1 MKGYYFITDSSLSI
15 NGNRR
20 DVIEANRAK
29 VCIVQYRN
37 KQGTSRELYEEAFE
51 LRQIC
56 RDSLFVVND
65 RVDIAL
71 AVKADG
77 VHLGQE
83 DLPFSD
89 ARRLLGP
96 EKIIGLTVHSLEE
109 ALEAARLGADYLGVS
124 PIYSTSTKPDAGP
137 PSGLKLLREIKKH
150 VDLPL
155 VAIGGINLSNA
166 SEVIEAGADA
176 LCAISAVITKED
188 VCSEIMKFQTLFV
201 QENEKKL

>member
-83 DLPFSD
+83 DIPFSA
-89 ARRLLGP
+89 ARKLLGT
-96 EKIIGLTVHSLEE
+96 EKMIGLTVHSLEE

-137 PSGLKLLREIKKH
+137 PSGLELLREIKKQ

-166 SEVIEAGADA
+166 PEVIKAGANG
-176 LCAISAVITKED
+176 LCAISAVITQED
-188 VCSEIMKFQTLFV
+188 VCSEIMKFQDLF
-201 QENEKKL
+201 NRI